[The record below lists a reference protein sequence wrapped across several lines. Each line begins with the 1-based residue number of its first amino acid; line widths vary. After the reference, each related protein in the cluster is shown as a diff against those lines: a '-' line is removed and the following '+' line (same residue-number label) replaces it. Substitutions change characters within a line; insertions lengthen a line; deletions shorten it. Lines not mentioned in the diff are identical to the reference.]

1 MNDDEQRAL
10 IVFNGVTNYS
20 PKQKFDL
27 FERYKSAAKIL
38 SVKTE
43 AESVIQ
49 KPFKINGKLL
59 DIEKEIKGANAELE
73 YYREN
78 EIVVIGLN
86 DSRYP
91 ARLRYIYD
99 PPVVL
104 FVRGRTEL
112 LSGKHPVGIVGS
124 RKASN
129 AGITVAYTVSR
140 ELSCAGAVVVSGL
153 ASGIDFYAHKGALE
167 GPASTV
173 AVLGNGID
181 VVYPKDNEDMY
192 EKVMKKGAVIT
203 EFPSGTP
210 PFKQN
215 FPKRNRI
222 ISGLSL
228 GVAVVEASK
237 NSGALITANYALD
250 QGREVMAFP
259 GMATSESSGGNNGL
273 IKEGAHLVEN
283 ASDILSVLGIDYNND
298 KLNAAL
304 PCSQIERD
312 ILTVIGDTKVS
323 LEEIESLLR
332 APVSKITSALMLL
345 ELNGAVVQHPGKIF
359 SKVYR
364 HGK

>member
-1 MNDDEQRAL
+1 MNDDERLAL
-10 IVFNGVTNYS
+10 IVFNRVTNYS
-20 PKQKFDL
+20 PKHKFDL
-27 FERYKSAAKIL
+27 FERYKSASKIL
-38 SVKTE
+38 SEKTE

-49 KPFKINGKLL
+49 KPFKINGKPL
-59 DIEKEIKGANAELE
+59 DIEKEKKSAHAELDF
-73 YYREN
+73 YREN
-78 EIVVIGLN
+78 EIDIICLN
-86 DSRYP
+86 DSKYP
-91 ARLRYIYD
+91 ARLKYIYD

-104 FVRGRTEL
+104 FARGRTEL
-112 LSGKHPVGIVGS
+112 LSSKHTVGIVGS

-129 AGITVAYTVSR
+129 AGITVAYSVSR
-140 ELSCAGAVVVSGL
+140 DLSNAGAVVVSGL

-167 GPASTV
+167 GRASTV

-192 EKVMKKGAVIT
+192 EKVIKKGAVVT
-203 EFPSGTP
+203 EFPAGTS
-210 PFKQN
+210 PFKYN

-250 QGREVMAFP
+250 HGREVMAFP
-259 GMATSESSGGNNGL
+259 GIAASGSSVGSNGL

-283 ASDILSVLGIDYNND
+283 ASDILSVLGIDHSND
-298 KLNAAL
+298 KLNVESS
-304 PCSQIERD
+304 CSQTERD

-323 LEEIESLLR
+323 LEEIESVLK
-332 APVSKITSALMLL
+332 APVSKIASALMLL
-345 ELNGAVVQHPGKIF
+345 ELKGAVVQHPGKIF

-364 HGK
+364 HGS

>member
-1 MNDDEQRAL
+1 MNDDEHLAL
-10 IVFNGVTNYS
+10 IVFNRITNYS

-38 SVKTE
+38 SGKKE
-43 AESVIQ
+43 AESIAQ
-49 KPFKINGKLL
+49 KPFKINGKPL
-59 DIEKEIKGANAELE
+59 DIEKEIKSAHAELG

-78 EIVVIGLN
+78 EIAVIGLN

-91 ARLRYIYD
+91 SRLRYIYD
-99 PPVVL
+99 PPIVL
-104 FVRGRTEL
+104 YARGRSEL
-112 LSGKHPVGIVGS
+112 LNAKHPVGVVGS

-129 AGITVAYTVSR
+129 AGITVAFSVSR

-167 GPASTV
+167 GSASTI
-173 AVLGNGID
+173 AVLGNGVD

-192 EKVMKKGAVIT
+192 DRVIKKGALVT
-203 EFPSGTP
+203 EFPAGTP

-237 NSGALITANYALD
+237 KSGALITANYALD
-250 QGREVMAFP
+250 HGREVMAFP

-283 ASDILSVLGIDYNND
+283 ASDILSVLDIDHSND
-298 KLNAAL
+298 ELNVEL
-304 PCSQIERD
+304 HCSQMESD

-323 LEEIESLLR
+323 LEEIESLLK

-345 ELNGAVVQHPGKIF
+345 ELKGAVVQYPGKIF

-364 HGK
+364 HGR